1 MTSDAVSWPQRTDRL
16 LLRPVRDEDV
26 DRLLE
31 FRNNPE
37 VYRWLLRTEVDP
49 VAFRATWRK
58 TLSDP
63 LDHSSVVELDGEVIG
78 SASLNVRDA
87 LGQGEGPPMT
97 RAEAEI
103 GYILDPAHAGQG
115 YATEI
120 ADALLWIC
128 FEDLGV
134 HRVTAGCYAD
144 NLASVRVLEKIGMRR
159 EQHGVQDS
167 WHSELGWI
175 DGYTYAM
182 LRDEW
187 LASQT
192 L

>member
-1 MTSDAVSWPQRTDRL
+1 VSWPQRTDRL

-31 FRNNPE
+31 FRNKPE

-49 VAFRATWRK
+49 DAFRATWRK
-58 TLSDP
+58 ILADP
-63 LDHSSVVELDGEVIG
+63 LDHSSVVELDGEVIA
-78 SASLNVRDA
+78 SASLNLRDA
-87 LGQGEGPPMT
+87 LGQGAGEPMT

-103 GYILDPAHAGQG
+103 GYILDPTHAGQG

-120 ADALLWIC
+120 AGALLRIC
-128 FEDLGV
+128 FDDLGV

-144 NLASVRVLEKIGMRR
+144 NVASVRVLEKVGMRR
-159 EQHGVQDS
+159 EQHGIQDS
-167 WHSELGWI
+167 WHAELGWI

-187 LASQT
+187 RSS
-192 L
+192 